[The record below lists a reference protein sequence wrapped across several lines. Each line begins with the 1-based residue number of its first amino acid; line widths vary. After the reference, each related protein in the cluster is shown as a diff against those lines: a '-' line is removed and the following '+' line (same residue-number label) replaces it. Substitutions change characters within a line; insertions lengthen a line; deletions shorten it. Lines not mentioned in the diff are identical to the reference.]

1 MFMKRVYCLTIQI
14 PKRFSKTAGMLKN
27 HYKRP
32 LCLFRCISQ
41 LNMATI
47 VRIFFFMKTVIM
59 FSFSHHLKTCI
70 NFQFFNQNYF
80 DLIFKSWI
88 ICITYKKNEMIIFLA
103 AWIDV
108 NALIIACPL
117 SIQTVPSLTIYK
129 QNVYNALQTIRI
141 IRHKLCVFLLFYHT

>member
-1 MFMKRVYCLTIQI
+1 MIKGLFVCLDAYHSWTWRQW
-14 PKRFSKTAGMLKN
+14 
-27 HYKRP
+27 Y
-32 LCLFRCISQ
+32 
-41 LNMATI
+41 
-47 VRIFFFMKTVIM
+47 VFFFMKTVIM
-59 FSFSHHLKTCI
+59 FSFSYHLKTCI

-117 SIQTVPSLTIYK
+117 SIQTITALTIYK

-141 IRHKLCVFLLFYHT
+141 IRHKLCVYLLFYHTSWGKQIWCSLTVNNTFNPTDT